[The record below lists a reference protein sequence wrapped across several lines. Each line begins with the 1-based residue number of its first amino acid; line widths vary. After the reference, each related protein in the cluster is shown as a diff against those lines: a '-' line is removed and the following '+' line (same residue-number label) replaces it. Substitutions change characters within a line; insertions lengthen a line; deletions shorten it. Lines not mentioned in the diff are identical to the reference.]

1 MANGYRLMI
10 MTYDEKIKKAEERVI
25 RTGGIYNSACEE
37 LKELRNKK
45 AAIESE
51 ILVDAF
57 LKSNKTL
64 EEALAFFRSDMKTDK
79 EDAKPKRRGRRKKP
93 VGEGELP

>member
-1 MANGYRLMI
+1 MAR
-10 MTYDEKIKKAEERVI
+10 MTMESIDAKIKKAEERVI
-25 RTGGIYNSACEE
+25 RTGEIYNLACEE

-64 EEALAFFRSDMKTDK
+64 EEALAFFRSDMKS
-79 EDAKPKRRGRRKKP
+79 EEEAAKPKRRGRRKKP
-93 VGEGELP
+93 VDES

>member
-1 MANGYRLMI
+1 MAR
-10 MTYDEKIKKAEERVI
+10 MTMESIDAKIKKAEERVI
-25 RTGGIYNSACEE
+25 RNGEIYNSACEE

-79 EDAKPKRRGRRKKP
+79 EDTKPKRRGRRKKP
-93 VGEGELP
+93 VDES

>member
-1 MANGYRLMI
+1 MAR
-10 MTYDEKIKKAEERVI
+10 MTMESIDAKIKKAEERVI
-25 RTGGIYNSACEE
+25 RTGEIYNSACEE

-64 EEALAFFRSDMKTDK
+64 EEAIAFFESNV
-79 EDAKPKRRGRRKKP
+79 KPDEVPIVTKRRGGRRKKKTT
-93 VGEGELP
+93 

>member
-1 MANGYRLMI
+1 MAR
-10 MTYDEKIKKAEERVI
+10 MTMESIDAKIKKAEERVI
-25 RTGGIYNSACEE
+25 RTGEIYNSACEE

-45 AAIESE
+45 VAIESE

-79 EDAKPKRRGRRKKP
+79 EGAKPKRRGRRRKTD
-93 VGEGELP
+93 V

>member
-1 MANGYRLMI
+1 MAR
-10 MTYDEKIKKAEERVI
+10 MTMESIDAKIKKAEERVI
-25 RTGGIYNSACEE
+25 RNGEIYNSACEE

-79 EDAKPKRRGRRKKP
+79 EDAKSKRRGRRKKP
-93 VGEGELP
+93 VDES

>member
-1 MANGYRLMI
+1 MAR
-10 MTYDEKIKKAEERVI
+10 MTMESIDAKIKKAEERVI
-25 RTGGIYNSACEE
+25 RTGEIYNSACEE

-64 EEALAFFRSDMKTDK
+64 EEALAFFRSDMKSEE

-93 VGEGELP
+93 VDES

>member
-1 MANGYRLMI
+1 MAR
-10 MTYDEKIKKAEERVI
+10 MTMESIDAKIKKAEERVI
-25 RTGGIYNSACEE
+25 RTGEIYNSACEE

-57 LKSNKTL
+57 LKK
-64 EEALAFFRSDMKTDK
+64 
-79 EDAKPKRRGRRKKP
+79 
-93 VGEGELP
+93 